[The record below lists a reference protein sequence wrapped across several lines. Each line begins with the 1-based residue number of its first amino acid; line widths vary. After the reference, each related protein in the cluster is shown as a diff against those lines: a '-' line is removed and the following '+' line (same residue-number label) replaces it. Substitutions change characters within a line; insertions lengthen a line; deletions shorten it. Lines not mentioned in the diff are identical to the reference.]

1 MFKNKHFLTIINIF
15 LTIMDNL
22 SENIWKKHISV
33 LLNELV
39 DSIEIFEDR
48 QNIIV
53 DCTLWMAGHFIEVA
67 KKTNPWD
74 IMIWFDADIK
84 NLELAKQRISNS
96 LENINFIENK
106 TEEKK
111 DKLNIL
117 LINDNFWNLKEQ
129 LENRQIEKISWIYY
143 DLWLSSLHLDEADRW
158 FSFMKEGPLDMRLNK
173 TKWQTARDIVNSY
186 TAKDLREIFLKY
198 WESAQANK
206 IAHRIV
212 DLRKQKKF
220 ETTSDL
226 AEIIPGPP
234 KEKAKIFQ
242 ALRIEVNKELEMLE
256 NSLEDAIKL
265 LDKGWKIFVI
275 SFHSL
280 EDRTTKQIFKRETR
294 DCICTDLI
302 CSCHHK
308 KSLKLLNKK
317 PILPTEDEI
326 KNNARSRSAKARIAQ
341 KL

>member
-39 DSIEIFEDR
+39 DSIEIFKGR
-48 QNIIV
+48 QNIVV

-67 KKTNPWD
+67 KKLNTWD
-74 IMIWFDADIK
+74 IIIWFDADIK
-84 NLELAKQRISNS
+84 NLWLAKQRITDS
-96 LENINFIENK
+96 LKNINFIEK
-106 TEEKK
+106 KQQEKK
-111 DKLNIL
+111 DKINIC
-117 LINDNFWNLKEQ
+117 LINDNFWNIKEQ
-129 LENRQIEKISWIYY
+129 LENRWIQKITWIYY

-158 FSFMKEGPLDMRLNK
+158 FSFMKEGPLDMRLDK
-173 TKWQTARDIVNSY
+173 SKWQKASEIINSY
-186 TAKDLREIFLKY
+186 TASKLREIFLKY
-198 WESAQANK
+198 WESSQANK
-206 IAHRIV
+206 ISHKIIE
-212 DLRKQKKF
+212 LRKKKKF

-256 NSLEDAIKL
+256 KSLKEAIEL
-265 LDKGWKIFVI
+265 LEKDWKIFVI

-280 EDRTTKQIFKRETR
+280 EDRITKQIFKKETR
-294 DCICTDLI
+294 DCICNDLI

-308 KSLKLLNKK
+308 KTLKLLNKK
-317 PILPTEDEI
+317 PILPSENEI
-326 KNNARSRSAKARIAQ
+326 KENPRSRSAKARAAQ
-341 KL
+341 KI